1 MNPVKQQSADPES
14 LKRSYDYCREIAK
27 SRARNFYYSFI
38 VLPAERRRAMCAVYA
53 FMRYCDDIVDGEAGD
68 AGDNRAAGDAEAGLG
83 RDAKLKAGDA
93 GLAGN
98 ADKASQLEAWRET
111 LDGAYDGTLDRA
123 YDGTPDGACD
133 GTAAGG
139 DGTAADAYRGTP
151 DGGSGLL
158 PAFRDTVRKF
168 EIPREYFD
176 AIVDGAQMDLTV
188 TRYATF
194 EDLYRYCYRVA
205 SAVGL
210 VCIHIFGFHGA
221 EARRY
226 AESCGIAF
234 QLTNILRDVREDAAM
249 GRIYLPQED
258 LDAFGYPE
266 EHVRNGLFNDT
277 FRRLMGFQVERAR
290 RYYDEALPLLPLVQP
305 SSRACLA
312 AMIGI
317 YRACLEEIP
326 RRQYDV
332 YSQRIGLS
340 PWKKLS
346 ITARAMIRKRV

>member
-1 MNPVKQQSADPES
+1 MDMNPVKPQSAEPES
-14 LKRSYDYCREIAK
+14 LKRSYDFCREIAK
-27 SRARNFYYSFI
+27 SRAKNFYYSFI

-53 FMRYCDDIVDGEAGD
+53 FMRYCDDIVDEEAGEEAVED
-68 AGDNRAAGDAEAGLG
+68 ATAEKAIEAAVDAVDAVEPAEAVEDAEKAAEVAAEADRERRL
-83 RDAKLKAGDA
+83 DACRKA
-93 GLAGN
+93 
-98 ADKASQLEAWRET
+98 
-111 LDGAYDGTLDRA
+111 LD
-123 YDGTPDGACD
+123 
-133 GTAAGG
+133 
-139 DGTAADAYRGTP
+139 DAYGETQA
-151 DGGSGLL
+151 DGGLM
-158 PAFRDTVRKF
+158 PAFRDTVRRF
-168 EIPREYFD
+168 DIPREYFD
-176 AIVDGAQMDLTV
+176 AIIDGAQMDLTV

-194 EDLYRYCYRVA
+194 EDLYQYCYRVA

-210 VCIHIFGFHGA
+210 VCIHIFGFRGA
-221 EARRY
+221 EAKRY

-234 QLTNILRDVREDAAM
+234 QLTNILRDIREDAGM

-266 EHVRNGLFNDT
+266 EHVRNGLFNDA

-290 RYYDEALPLLPLVQP
+290 RYYDEALPLLPLVQS
-305 SSRACLA
+305 SSRASLA

-332 YSQRIGLS
+332 YTQRIGLS

-346 ITARAMIRKRV
+346 ITARALIRKRV

>member
-1 MNPVKQQSADPES
+1 MYSAKQQSADPES
-14 LKRSYDYCREIAK
+14 LKRSYDFCREIAK
-27 SRARNFYYSFI
+27 SRAKNFYYSFI

-53 FMRYCDDIVDGEAGD
+53 FMRYSDDIVDEEA
-68 AGDNRAAGDAEAGLG
+68 EE
-83 RDAKLKAGDA
+83 
-93 GLAGN
+93 
-98 ADKASQLEAWRET
+98 ADKENRLNACREY
-111 LDGAYDGTLDRA
+111 LDRAYGETPADDSGLLPADANGGTTAGAYDGSPA
-123 YDGTPDGACD
+123 DGK
-133 GTAAGG
+133 
-139 DGTAADAYRGTP
+139 
-151 DGGSGLL
+151 GLI
-158 PAFRDTVRKF
+158 PAFRDTVGRF
-168 EIPREYFD
+168 DIPRAYFD
-176 AIVDGAQMDLTV
+176 AIIDGAQMDLTV

-194 EDLYRYCYRVA
+194 EDLYQYCYRVA

-210 VCIHIFGFHGA
+210 VCIHIFGFTGA
-221 EARRY
+221 EAKRY

-234 QLTNILRDVREDAAM
+234 QLTNILRDVQEDAGM

-266 EHVRNGLFNDT
+266 EHLRNGLLNDS
-277 FRRLMGFQVERAR
+277 FRRLMAFQVERAR
-290 RYYDEALPLLPLVQP
+290 SYYDAALPLLPQVQS

-332 YSQRIGLS
+332 YSQRIGLT

-346 ITARAMIRKRV
+346 ITARALIRKRV

>member
-1 MNPVKQQSADPES
+1 MDS
-14 LKRSYDYCREIAK
+14 LERSYDFCRAVAK
-27 SRARNFYYSFI
+27 SRAKNFYYSFL

-53 FMRYCDDIVDGEAGD
+53 FMRYCDDIVDEEAGEAGT
-68 AGDNRAAGDAEAGLG
+68 
-83 RDAKLKAGDA
+83 
-93 GLAGN
+93 
-98 ADKASQLEAWRET
+98 ADRQSRLMACREI
-111 LDGAYDGTLDRA
+111 LDSAYGE
-123 YDGTPDGACD
+123 DGACD
-133 GTAAGG
+133 GDGAYGGTPAG
-139 DGTAADAYRGTP
+139 DGGTP
-151 DGGSGLL
+151 AGDGETPADSGML
-158 PAFRDTVRKF
+158 PAFIDTVRRF
-168 EIPREYFD
+168 DIPRAYFD
-176 AIVDGAQMDLTV
+176 AIIDGAEMDLIV

-194 EDLYRYCYRVA
+194 EDLYQYCYRVA

-210 VCIHIFGFHGA
+210 VCIRIFGYEGEEA
-221 EARRY
+221 ERY

-234 QLTNILRDVREDAAM
+234 QLTNILRDIREDAGM
-249 GRIYLPQED
+249 GRVYLPQED

-266 EHVRNGLFNDT
+266 ENLRDGLFNDP

-290 RYYDEALPLLPLVQP
+290 SYYDAALPLLPLVQP

-312 AMIGI
+312 TMIGI

-346 ITARAMIRKRV
+346 ITARALIRKRV

>member
-1 MNPVKQQSADPES
+1 MDS
-14 LKRSYDYCREIAK
+14 LKRSYDFCRAVAK
-27 SRARNFYYSFI
+27 SRAKNFYYSFL

-53 FMRYCDDIVDGEAGD
+53 FMRYCDDIADEETGETGATGTAGETGVTSASGATGTAD
-68 AGDNRAAGDAEAGLG
+68 RQT
-83 RDAKLKAGDA
+83 RLKACREI
-93 GLAGN
+93 L
-98 ADKASQLEAWRET
+98 DKAY
-111 LDGAYDGTLDRA
+111 G
-123 YDGTPDGACD
+123 GTPDGDDSANDGSPAGSGACD
-133 GTAAGG
+133 GKPAGTPAG
-139 DGTAADAYRGTP
+139 DGM
-151 DGGSGLL
+151 L
-158 PAFRDTVRKF
+158 PAFSDTVHRF
-168 EIPREYFD
+168 DIPRAYFD
-176 AIVDGAQMDLTV
+176 AIIDGAEMDLTV

-194 EDLYRYCYRVA
+194 ADLYQYCYRVA

-210 VCIHIFGFHGA
+210 VCIRIFGYRGEEA
-221 EARRY
+221 ERY

-234 QLTNILRDVREDAAM
+234 QLTNILRDIREDAGM
-249 GRIYLPQED
+249 GRVYLPQED

-266 EHVRNGLFNDT
+266 ENLRNGLLSDP

-290 RYYDEALPLLPLVQP
+290 SFYDEALPLLPLVQP

-312 AMIGI
+312 TMIGI

-346 ITARAMIRKRV
+346 ITARALIRKRV

>member
-68 AGDNRAAGDAEAGLG
+68 DA
-83 RDAKLKAGDA
+83 DA
-93 GLAGN
+93 GLAGDAN
-98 ADKASQLEAWRET
+98 LKTGDARQAGDGGNTGDADKASQLEAWRET
-111 LDGAYDGTLDRA
+111 LDGAYDGTA
-123 YDGTPDGACD
+123 DGTYD
-133 GTAAGG
+133 GTAADAY

-151 DGGSGLL
+151 DGGGLL
-158 PAFRDTVRKF
+158 PAFRDTVRRF

-290 RYYDEALPLLPLVQP
+290 RYYDEALPLLALVQP

>member
-1 MNPVKQQSADPES
+1 MNPVKNQSADPES
-14 LKRSYDYCREIAK
+14 LKRSYDFCREIAK
-27 SRARNFYYSFI
+27 SRAKNFYYSFI

-53 FMRYCDDIVDGEAGD
+53 FMRYCDDVVDEEAGEANKED
-68 AGDNRAAGDAEAGLG
+68 RL
-83 RDAKLKAGDA
+83 
-93 GLAGN
+93 N
-98 ADKASQLEAWRET
+98 ACRE
-111 LDGAYDGTLDRA
+111 YLDRA
-123 YDGTPDGACD
+123 YDGSPAGAYDGSPTD
-133 GTAAGG
+133 GQ
-139 DGTAADAYRGTP
+139 
-151 DGGSGLL
+151 GLF

-168 EIPREYFD
+168 DIPRAYFD
-176 AIVDGAQMDLTV
+176 AIIDGAQMDLTV

-210 VCIHIFGFHGA
+210 VCIHIFGFSSA

-234 QLTNILRDVREDAAM
+234 QLTNILRDLREDASM

-258 LDAFGYPE
+258 LDVFGYPE
-266 EHVRNGLFNDT
+266 EHLRNGHLNDT
-277 FRRLMGFQVERAR
+277 FRHMMAFQVERAR
-290 RYYDEALPLLPLVQP
+290 SYYDEALPLLALVQS
-305 SSRACLA
+305 SSRACLS

-340 PWKKLS
+340 PWRKCS
-346 ITARAMIRKRV
+346 ITARALIRKGV

>member
-1 MNPVKQQSADPES
+1 MDS
-14 LKRSYDYCREIAK
+14 LERSYDFCRAVAK
-27 SRARNFYYSFI
+27 SRAKNFYYSFL

-53 FMRYCDDIVDGEAGD
+53 FMRYCDDIVDEESGETGTAGTIGAPGATGT
-68 AGDNRAAGDAEAGLG
+68 AGTIGETGTADRQSQ
-83 RDAKLKAGDA
+83 LKAC
-93 GLAGN
+93 
-98 ADKASQLEAWRET
+98 REI
-111 LDGAYDGTLDRA
+111 LDNAYDGDSAFGGTPAGTADRTPG
-123 YDGTPDGACD
+123 GTPDGMPS
-133 GTAAGG
+133 
-139 DGTAADAYRGTP
+139 GTP
-151 DGGSGLL
+151 DGGGML
-158 PAFRDTVRKF
+158 PAFSDTVRRF
-168 EIPREYFD
+168 DIPRAYFD
-176 AIVDGAQMDLTV
+176 AIIDGAEMDLTV

-194 EDLYRYCYRVA
+194 ADLYQYCYRVA

-210 VCIHIFGFHGA
+210 VCIRIFGYQGEEA
-221 EARRY
+221 ERY

-234 QLTNILRDVREDAAM
+234 QLTNILRDIREDAGM
-249 GRIYLPQED
+249 GRVYLPQED

-266 EHVRNGLFNDT
+266 ENLRNGLFNDP

-290 RYYDEALPLLPLVQP
+290 SFYDKALPLLPLVQP

-312 AMIGI
+312 TMIGI

-346 ITARAMIRKRV
+346 ITARALIRKRV

>member
-1 MNPVKQQSADPES
+1 MNPVKKQSADPES

-68 AGDNRAAGDAEAGLG
+68 ARQAGA
-83 RDAKLKAGDA
+83 AGDA
-93 GLAGN
+93 GLAGD

-111 LDGAYDGTLDRA
+111 LDGAYDVSPDGAYDVSPDGAYDGAPDGA
-123 YDGTPDGACD
+123 YDGTADGGA
-133 GTAAGG
+133 GTAAG
-139 DGTAADAYRGTP
+139 
-151 DGGSGLL
+151 SSLL
-158 PAFRDTVRKF
+158 PAFRDTVRRF

-210 VCIHIFGFHGA
+210 VCIHIFGFQGA

>member
-1 MNPVKQQSADPES
+1 MES
-14 LKRSYDYCREIAK
+14 LKHSYDYCREVAK
-27 SRARNFYYSFI
+27 SRAKNFYYSFI

-53 FMRYCDDIVDGEAGD
+53 FMRYCDDIVDGEDGDTGPDEETGD
-68 AGDNRAAGDAEAGLG
+68 AGEAGTACETGTAGEDGDTALAD
-83 RDAKLKAGDA
+83 RETRLKAC
-93 GLAGN
+93 
-98 ADKASQLEAWRET
+98 RE
-111 LDGAYDGTLDRA
+111 TLDRA
-123 YDGTPDGACD
+123 YDEDGAFGEHSAIG
-133 GTAAGG
+133 GTQSGTTGGSGETGVGGGAAAGG
-139 DGTAADAYRGTP
+139 NAM
-151 DGGSGLL
+151 L
-158 PAFRDTVRKF
+158 PAFSDTVRRF
-168 EIPREYFD
+168 DIPKAYFD
-176 AIVDGAQMDLTV
+176 AIIDGAEMDLSV

-194 EDLYRYCYRVA
+194 EDLYQYCYRVA

-210 VCIHIFGFHGA
+210 VCIRIFGYRGEEA
-221 EARRY
+221 ERY

-234 QLTNILRDVREDAAM
+234 QLTNILRDIREDAGM
-249 GRIYLPQED
+249 GRVYLPQED

-266 EHVRNGLFNDT
+266 ESLRNGLLSDS

-346 ITARAMIRKRV
+346 ITARALIRKRV

>member
-1 MNPVKQQSADPES
+1 MDS
-14 LKRSYDYCREIAK
+14 LARSYDFCRAVAK
-27 SRARNFYYSFI
+27 SRAKNFYYSFL

-53 FMRYCDDIVDGEAGD
+53 FMRHCDDIVDEESGETETAGESGENGQTGETGTAD
-68 AGDNRAAGDAEAGLG
+68 RLS
-83 RDAKLKAGDA
+83 RLKACREILDSAYNGVA
-93 GLAGN
+93 A
-98 ADKASQLEAWRET
+98 ADSAH
-111 LDGAYDGTLDRA
+111 DGTPTGDSA
-123 YDGTPDGACD
+123 YDGTPTGDSAHDGVAAADSAHD
-133 GTAAGG
+133 GTSAGG
-139 DGTAADAYRGTP
+139 DVTSAD
-151 DGGSGLL
+151 DGML
-158 PAFRDTVRKF
+158 PAFSDTVRRF
-168 EIPREYFD
+168 DIPRAYFD
-176 AIVDGAQMDLTV
+176 AIIDGAEMDLTV

-194 EDLYRYCYRVA
+194 ADLYQYCYRVA

-210 VCIHIFGFHGA
+210 VCIRIFGYQGEDA
-221 EARRY
+221 ERY

-234 QLTNILRDVREDAAM
+234 QLTNILRDIQEDAGM
-249 GRIYLPQED
+249 GRVYLPQED

-266 EHVRNGLFNDT
+266 ENLRNGLFNDQ

-290 RYYDEALPLLPLVQP
+290 SFYDEALPLLPLVQP

-312 AMIGI
+312 TMIGI

-346 ITARAMIRKRV
+346 ITARALIRKRV

>member
-1 MNPVKQQSADPES
+1 MDTLE
-14 LKRSYDYCREIAK
+14 RSYDFCRAVAK
-27 SRARNFYYSFI
+27 SRAKNFYYSFL

-53 FMRYCDDIVDGEAGD
+53 FMRYCDDIVDEEAGETGEANATGEAG
-68 AGDNRAAGDAEAGLG
+68 ATGTTGTDNETGSIGTAAGVTGEAG
-83 RDAKLKAGDA
+83 RADRQSRLKAC
-93 GLAGN
+93 
-98 ADKASQLEAWRET
+98 REI
-111 LDGAYDGTLDRA
+111 LDSA
-123 YDGTPDGACD
+123 YDGTP
-133 GTAAGG
+133 AGDSVNEG
-139 DGTAADAYRGTP
+139 VP
-151 DGGSGLL
+151 DGGGML
-158 PAFRDTVRKF
+158 PAFSDTVRRF
-168 EIPREYFD
+168 DIPRAYFD
-176 AIVDGAQMDLTV
+176 AIIDGAEMDLTV

-194 EDLYRYCYRVA
+194 ADLYQYCYRVA

-210 VCIHIFGFHGA
+210 VCIRIFGYQGEEA
-221 EARRY
+221 ERY

-234 QLTNILRDVREDAAM
+234 QLTNILRDIREDSGM
-249 GRIYLPQED
+249 GRVYLPQED

-266 EHVRNGLFNDT
+266 ENLRNGLFNDQ

-290 RYYDEALPLLPLVQP
+290 SFYDEALPLLPLVQP

-312 AMIGI
+312 TMMGI

-346 ITARAMIRKRV
+346 ITARALIRKRV

>member
-1 MNPVKQQSADPES
+1 MDS
-14 LKRSYDYCREIAK
+14 LERSYDFCRAVAK
-27 SRARNFYYSFI
+27 SRAKNFYYSFL
-38 VLPAERRRAMCAVYA
+38 VLPAKKRRAMCAVYA
-53 FMRYCDDIVDGEAGD
+53 FMRYCDDIVDEETGETGETGEAGTAD
-68 AGDNRAAGDAEAGLG
+68 RLS
-83 RDAKLKAGDA
+83 RLKAC
-93 GLAGN
+93 
-98 ADKASQLEAWRET
+98 REI
-111 LDGAYDGTLDRA
+111 LDSA
-123 YDGTPDGACD
+123 YDGTP
-133 GTAAGG
+133 TRGG
-139 DGTAADAYRGTP
+139 M
-151 DGGSGLL
+151 L
-158 PAFRDTVRKF
+158 PAFSDTVRRF
-168 EIPREYFD
+168 HIPRAYFN
-176 AIVDGAQMDLTV
+176 AIIDGAEMDLTV

-194 EDLYRYCYRVA
+194 EDLYQYCYRVA

-210 VCIHIFGFHGA
+210 VCIRIFGYQGEEA
-221 EARRY
+221 ERY

-234 QLTNILRDVREDAAM
+234 QLTNILRDIREDAGM

-266 EHVRNGLFNDT
+266 ENLRNGLFNDP

-290 RYYDEALPLLPLVQP
+290 SFYDEALPLLPLVQP

-312 AMIGI
+312 TMIGI

-346 ITARAMIRKRV
+346 ITARALIRKRV